1 MSDYFSKNIN
11 PKNKNC
17 SVVEHLTHNPRV
29 EGSNP
34 APDTRINKMGG
45 GEGFSGTEWVN

>member
-1 MSDYFSKNIN
+1 MSDYFFKILN

-17 SVVEHLTHNPRV
+17 SVVEHLTHIPRV

-34 APDTRINKMGG
+34 EAGTRINKMK
-45 GEGFSGTEWVN
+45 GEGSSGTEWVN